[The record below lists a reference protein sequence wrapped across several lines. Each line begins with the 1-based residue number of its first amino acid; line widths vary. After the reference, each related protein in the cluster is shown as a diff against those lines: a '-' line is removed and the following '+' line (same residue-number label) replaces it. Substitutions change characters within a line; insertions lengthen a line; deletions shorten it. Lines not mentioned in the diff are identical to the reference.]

1 MVPTLTFK
9 KLQLTRVATTNVK
22 NLLQEHVSG
31 VKMNTKFI
39 WINVI
44 DITATSNFN
53 ALILATST
61 ALNMVD
67 MITQTDANKHV

>member
-9 KLQLTRVATTNVK
+9 KLQLTRVAMTNVK

-31 VKMNTKFI
+31 VKMNTKFT

>member
-1 MVPTLTFK
+1 
-9 KLQLTRVATTNVK
+9 
-22 NLLQEHVSG
+22 
-31 VKMNTKFI
+31 MNTKFT